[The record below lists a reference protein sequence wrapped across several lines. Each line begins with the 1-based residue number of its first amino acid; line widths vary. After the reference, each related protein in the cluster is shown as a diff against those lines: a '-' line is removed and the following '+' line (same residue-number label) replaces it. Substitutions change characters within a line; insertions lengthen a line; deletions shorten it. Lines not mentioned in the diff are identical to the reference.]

1 MPSPHFL
8 HHAFPPENF
17 KPEELQ
23 KIMEAFEQVSYQK
36 HDFLQRAG
44 QIAGHYFFIESGY
57 ARAYVIDPSGQEIS
71 TNFFTQGDILI
82 DWQSFMLRQPGQ
94 EQIQALTDLVTWRID
109 FIRFNQ
115 LFQNIRAYRS
125 HPFLFHRGARDKTF
139 SCIPQSNEPSSLRA
153 PPTLKHQNP
162 HFSFFFS
169 FPRAYMLPAI
179 MLIYTYFILNNNNS
193 NKSNCGR
200 QKGEGWATGKDDQV
214 QSQNQNFIIVKGEHT
229 IVHLLL
235 LFCLR
240 SYTECASTL

>member
-1 MPSPHFL
+1 MGTCCRYYVRSFARSSRHWTHTLSLLFFFL
-8 HHAFPPENF
+8 S
-17 KPEELQ
+17 L
-23 KIMEAFEQVSYQK
+23 
-36 HDFLQRAG
+36 
-44 QIAGHYFFIESGY
+44 FF
-57 ARAYVIDPSGQEIS
+57 
-71 TNFFTQGDILI
+71 FFWKKKTLLL
-82 DWQSFMLRQPGQ
+82 S
-94 EQIQALTDLVTWRID
+94 
-109 FIRFNQ
+109 NQ

-139 SCIPQSNEPSSLRA
+139 SCIPQSNELSSLRA

-240 SYTECASTL
+240 SYTECASTP